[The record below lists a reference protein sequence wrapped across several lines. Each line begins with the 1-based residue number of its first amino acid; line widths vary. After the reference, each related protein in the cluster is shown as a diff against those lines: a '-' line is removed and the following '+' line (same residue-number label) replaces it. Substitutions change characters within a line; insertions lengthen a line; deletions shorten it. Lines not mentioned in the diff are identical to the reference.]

1 VVTSSSIVVAADGEH
16 LACGGFSLNEI
27 IRLGN
32 FDFIADYFGSLSL
45 SPSRG
50 DEGVAFMGST
60 HHGASTPQWA
70 MIEDSTED
78 GFKRGM
84 KLRPPFPQK
93 AQRQGLTHRRHN
105 HNIEGERSG
114 HDDVY
119 PMDGSAMAEN

>member
-16 LACGGFSLNEI
+16 LACGGFSLNETI
-27 IRLGN
+27 CLGN

-60 HHGASTPQWA
+60 HQGASTPQWA

-84 KLRPPFPQK
+84 NLRPPFPQK